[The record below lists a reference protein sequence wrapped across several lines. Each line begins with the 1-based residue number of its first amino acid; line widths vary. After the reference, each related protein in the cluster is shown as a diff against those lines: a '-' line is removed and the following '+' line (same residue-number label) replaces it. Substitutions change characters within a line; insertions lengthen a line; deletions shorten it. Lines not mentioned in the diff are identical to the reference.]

1 MNASEPASTQLA
13 DWRNAP
19 VEDLVAY
26 IVKRFH
32 ERHREQ
38 LPELIRL
45 SRKVEH
51 VHQASAACP
60 AGLADTLDGLQQ
72 ALESHMLKEEQVL
85 FPMLVKGMAAMARGP
100 VAIMRLEH
108 QEQDKAI
115 DDVWRLTDGLAV
127 PDAAC
132 ATWRALYSGLGNFI
146 DDLSQHIELEN
157 EVLFLNGSNAAKGAE
172 YARV

>member
-1 MNASEPASTQLA
+1 MNALVPASTELA
-13 DWRNAP
+13 DWRSASA
-19 VEDLVAY
+19 EDLVAH

-51 VHQASAACP
+51 VHQSSADCP
-60 AGLADTLDGLQQ
+60 AGLADALGELQQ

-85 FPMLVKGMAAMARGP
+85 FPMLVKGMGTSVRGP

-108 QEQDKAI
+108 EEQSQGMDEI
-115 DDVWRLTDGLAV
+115 RRLTHGLV
-127 PDAAC
+127 IPDDAC
-132 ATWRALYSGLGNFI
+132 ATWRALYSGLSSFI
-146 DDLSQHIELEN
+146 EDLSQHIELEN
-157 EVLFLNGSNAAKGAE
+157 DVLFLNGSNAAKGAE
-172 YARV
+172 HARV